1 MSANKQKQTLS
12 LMSEDL
18 ETNINKHKFMNKLQF
33 VEQLAAK
40 LGITHSEAERFL
52 NAGIALV
59 YEQLGSGE
67 KVNISGFGQFSVS
80 HRASRIGVNPRKPTE
95 KITIPELN
103 TPKFKAG
110 EAFKEA
116 VKLR

>member
-1 MSANKQKQTLS
+1 
-12 LMSEDL
+12 
-18 ETNINKHKFMNKLQF
+18 MNKLQLT
-33 VEQLAAK
+33 EQLAAK
-40 LGITHSEAERFL
+40 LGITHTEAERCTNTL
-52 NAGIALV
+52 ISMIYDVLR
-59 YEQLGSGE
+59 SGD

-80 HRASRIGVNPRKPTE
+80 HRASRIGVNPRNPSQ

-116 VKLR
+116 VKLRP

>member
-1 MSANKQKQTLS
+1 
-12 LMSEDL
+12 
-18 ETNINKHKFMNKLQF
+18 MNKLQLT
-33 VEQLAAK
+33 EE
-40 LGITHSEAERFL
+40 LGARLELEHTKAERAV
-52 NAGIALV
+52 NALIAII
-59 YEQLGSGE
+59 YEKLAGGE

-80 HRASRIGVNPRKPTE
+80 HRASRIGVNPRNPSQ

>member
-1 MSANKQKQTLS
+1 
-12 LMSEDL
+12 
-18 ETNINKHKFMNKLQF
+18 MNKLQLT
-33 VEQLAAK
+33 EQLAAK
-40 LGITHSEAERFL
+40 LSITHSEAERFV
-52 NAGIALV
+52 NTFVGMI
-59 YEQLGSGE
+59 YEKLREGD

-80 HRASRIGVNPRKPTE
+80 HRMSRIGVNPRNPSQ

-116 VKLR
+116 VKLRP

>member
-1 MSANKQKQTLS
+1 
-12 LMSEDL
+12 
-18 ETNINKHKFMNKLQF
+18 MNKLQLT
-33 VEQLAAK
+33 ELLAAK

-52 NAGIALV
+52 NTFIQMI
-59 YEQLGSGE
+59 YEQLRSGD

-80 HRASRIGVNPRKPTE
+80 HRAPRIGVNPRNPSQ

-116 VKLR
+116 VKLRNPSTSAPVENAA

>member
-1 MSANKQKQTLS
+1 
-12 LMSEDL
+12 
-18 ETNINKHKFMNKLQF
+18 MNKLQLT
-33 VEQLAAK
+33 EQLAAR
-40 LGITHSEAERFL
+40 LSITHSEAERML
-52 NAGIALV
+52 NALITLIYDTLRG
-59 YEQLGSGE
+59 GD

-80 HRASRIGVNPRKPTE
+80 HRASRIGVNPRNPSQ

-116 VKLR
+116 IKLRQ

>member
-1 MSANKQKQTLS
+1 
-12 LMSEDL
+12 
-18 ETNINKHKFMNKLQF
+18 MNKLQLT
-33 VEQLAAK
+33 EQLAAR

-52 NAGIALV
+52 NTLITMI
-59 YEQLGSGE
+59 YETLRGGD

-80 HRASRIGVNPRKPTE
+80 HRASRIGVNPRNPSQ

-110 EAFKEA
+110 EAFKAA

>member
-1 MSANKQKQTLS
+1 
-12 LMSEDL
+12 
-18 ETNINKHKFMNKLQF
+18 MNKLELTEQF
-33 VEQLAAK
+33 AAK
-40 LGITHSEAERFL
+40 LGITRTEAERIL
-52 NAGIALV
+52 NAFINLV
-59 YEQLGSGE
+59 YETLRNGG

-80 HRASRIGVNPRKPTE
+80 HRAPRIGVNPRNPSE

-116 VKLR
+116 VKLRKNSQAVSHQPAHTEQQSENPASPTI

>member
-1 MSANKQKQTLS
+1 
-12 LMSEDL
+12 
-18 ETNINKHKFMNKLQF
+18 MNKLQLT
-33 VEQLAAK
+33 EQLAAK
-40 LGITHSEAERFL
+40 LATTHSEAERFL
-52 NAGIALV
+52 NTFIHMV
-59 YEQLGSGE
+59 YEKLREGD

-80 HRASRIGVNPRKPTE
+80 HRAPRIGVNPRNPSQ

-116 VKLR
+116 VKLRKI

>member
-1 MSANKQKQTLS
+1 
-12 LMSEDL
+12 
-18 ETNINKHKFMNKLQF
+18 MNKLQLT
-33 VEQLAAK
+33 EQLAAK
-40 LGITHSEAERFL
+40 LSITHSEAERFVNTL
-52 NAGIALV
+52 TSMV
-59 YEQLGSGE
+59 YDVLRGGD

-80 HRASRIGVNPRKPTE
+80 HRASRIGVNPRNPSQ

-116 VKLR
+116 IKLRP

>member
-1 MSANKQKQTLS
+1 
-12 LMSEDL
+12 
-18 ETNINKHKFMNKLQF
+18 MNKLQLT
-33 VEQLAAK
+33 EELAAK
-40 LGITHSEAERFL
+40 LGVTHSEAERFL
-52 NAGIALV
+52 NSLV
-59 YEQLGSGE
+59 QMIYEVLRGGE

-80 HRASRIGVNPRKPTE
+80 HRAPRIGVNPRNPSQ

-116 VKLR
+116 VKLRPI